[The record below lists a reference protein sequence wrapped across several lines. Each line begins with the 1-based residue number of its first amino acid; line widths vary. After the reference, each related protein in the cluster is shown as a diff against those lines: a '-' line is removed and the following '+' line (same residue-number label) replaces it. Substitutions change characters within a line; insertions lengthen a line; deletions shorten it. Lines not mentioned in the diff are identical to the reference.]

1 MGDTFAYSPGESAKS
16 SNDVSLD
23 RRRSFFS
30 SGSPSSGEASTANL
44 RDTRPS
50 DGLAKPTRVAS
61 HERGLRYTPPAGRI
75 LAEGENFT
83 RLNTV
88 TYVPGLKCYPCPRIV
103 PPEAL
108 SQSGEEAFAAPSSTN
123 FQREMCKYDSRFAG
137 EESPA
142 APSRPYAANL
152 ILPISAAIAL
162 PSAWWAS
169 GSRWKPST
177 LLDVITLPASKKRTP
192 RRSATAL

>member
-1 MGDTFAYSPGESAKS
+1 MPQRLRHSPSPFAPKLASSLRGRVRPGTWVTLQSGNMGDTFAYSPGESAKS

-108 SQSGEEAFAAPSSTN
+108 SQSGEEAFG
-123 FQREMCKYDSRFAG
+123 YDPG
-137 EESPA
+137 T
-142 APSRPYAANL
+142 
-152 ILPISAAIAL
+152 
-162 PSAWWAS
+162 WV
-169 GSRWKPST
+169 T
-177 LLDVITLPASKKRTP
+177 L
-192 RRSATAL
+192 